1 MSEKDLLEIMIE
13 LDNEE
18 KYFGIIPLY
27 PLYNRLKAR
36 FNITLEQFHLTLLE
50 MEKKNDTIYL
60 EPIND
65 ISRLTKEEKRT
76 AIYDQVRGYLYYV
89 GRW

>member
-1 MSEKDLLEIMIE
+1 MSEKDLLEIITE
-13 LDNEE
+13 LDTQE

-27 PLYNRLKAR
+27 PLYSRLKAR
-36 FNITLEQFHLTLLE
+36 FNLTLEQFHSILLE

-65 ISRLTKEEKRT
+65 ITRLTIEEKKT
-76 AIYDQVRGYLYYV
+76 AIYDNVRGYLYYV

>member
-1 MSEKDLLEIMIE
+1 MSEKDLLEIIVE
-13 LDNEE
+13 VDSKH

-27 PLYNRLKAR
+27 PIYQNAKEK
-36 FNITLEQFHLTLLE
+36 FNISLNQFHSLLLE
-50 MEKKNDTIYL
+50 MEKNQEIYL

-65 ISRLTKEEKRT
+65 VTRLSIEEKKT